1 MEKIYK
7 QFFKFIIMKNFTIAI
22 AVLLVMASFTTN
34 LTNTTTVVLNDIEG
48 TLLEKAPI
56 IENNNGDVTVTFT
69 VDQNVIVSS
78 SLIGTSNEIFLVE
91 NGDSDSSKTVTLG
104 LQPVNGKV
112 ETAFNNIYENS
123 YDVAAMDALL
133 NTQNPDRRPRGIIIW
148 D

>member
-1 MEKIYK
+1 
-7 QFFKFIIMKNFTIAI
+7 MKNFTFAI
-22 AVLLVMASFTTN
+22 ALLLVMASFTTN
-34 LTNTTTVVLNDIEG
+34 LTNTNTTVLNDIEG
-48 TLLEKAPI
+48 TLLETTPV

-78 SLIGTSNEIFLVE
+78 ALVGTSNEIFLVE
-91 NGDSDSSKTVTLG
+91 NGDSNSSKTVTLG

-133 NTQNPDRRPRGIIIW
+133 NTQNPDRRPKGIIIW

>member
-1 MEKIYK
+1 
-7 QFFKFIIMKNFTIAI
+7 MKNFTIAI
-22 AVLLVMASFTTN
+22 ALLLVMASFTTN
-34 LTNTTTVVLNDIEG
+34 LTSTTTVVLNDIEG
-48 TLLEKAPI
+48 TLLETAPV

-78 SLIGTSNEIFLVE
+78 ALVGTSNEIFLVE
-91 NGDSDSSKTVTLG
+91 NGDSNSSKTVTLG
-104 LQPVNGKV
+104 LQPVNGQV

-133 NTQNPDRRPRGIIIW
+133 NTKEPGRKPRGIIIW

>member
-1 MEKIYK
+1 
-7 QFFKFIIMKNFTIAI
+7 MKNFTIAI
-22 AVLLVMASFTTN
+22 ALLLVMASFTTN
-34 LTNTTTVVLNDIEG
+34 LTNSTTAVLNDIEG
-48 TLLEKAPI
+48 TLLEKAPV

-78 SLIGTSNEIFLVE
+78 ALIGTSNEIFLVE
-91 NGDSDSSKTVTLG
+91 NGDSNSSKTVTLG

-112 ETAFNNIYENS
+112 KTAFNNIYENS

-133 NTQNPDRRPRGIIIW
+133 NTQNPDRRPKGIIIW

>member
-1 MEKIYK
+1 
-7 QFFKFIIMKNFTIAI
+7 MKNFTIAI
-22 AVLLVMASFTTN
+22 ALLLVMASFTTN
-34 LTNTTTVVLNDIEG
+34 LTNSTTAVLNDIEG
-48 TLLEKAPI
+48 TLLEKAPV

-78 SLIGTSNEIFLVE
+78 ALIGTSNEIFLVE
-91 NGDSDSSKTVTLG
+91 NGDSNSSKTVTLG

-112 ETAFNNIYENS
+112 KTAFNNIYENS

-133 NTQNPDRRPRGIIIW
+133 NVKEPGRRPRGIIIW